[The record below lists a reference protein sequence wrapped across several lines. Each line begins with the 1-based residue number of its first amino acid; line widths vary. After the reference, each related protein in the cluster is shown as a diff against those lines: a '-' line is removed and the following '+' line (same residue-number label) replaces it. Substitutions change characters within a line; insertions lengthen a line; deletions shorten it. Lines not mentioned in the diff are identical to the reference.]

1 MIGFRRIR
9 LLHISK
15 RRFGQANFWGALALV
30 AALSGCSMF
39 GGEPAER
46 PSQTQGMDKRFG
58 KFFGGDVVLFGGEPG
73 ESDATSAS
81 PIGVNVFLW
90 RAALDTL
97 SFMPLAS
104 TPDPF
109 GGVIVTDWHSPAE
122 TPDERFKVTVYILDR
137 QLRADGLKV
146 SVFHQLRDAAGVWS
160 NGPVD
165 ERTATDL
172 ENEILARARELR
184 IAAASRAE

>member
-1 MIGFRRIR
+1 MIKLNRIR
-9 LLHISK
+9 LLRASK
-15 RRFGQANFWGALALV
+15 RPFRQANFWGVLALA
-30 AALSGCSMF
+30 AALSGCSML

-73 ESDATSAS
+73 SDATSAS

-90 RAALDTL
+90 RAALDTI

-122 TPDERFKVTVYILDR
+122 TPNERFKVTVYILDR

-146 SVFHQLRDAAGVWS
+146 SVFHQLRDATGIWS
-160 NGPVD
+160 SGPVD